1 MLQIR
6 PSKSEF
12 RSSDAH
18 FVIFWIFGG
27 SGVPTAHVVSPQHMW
42 CGCTRLWFSPT
53 TCVLW
58 THVQLGN
65 NCKHGYW
72 RNRLRT
78 IFRCLPTDSPWKTGA
93 SIFLDLIFDL
103 QKATS
108 IFYLISH
115 CQSWSVM
122 ISHGQSWS
130 VMVSLAGWQVW
141 EADRS
146 GRLTGLAGWQDLQ
159 FFQVQ
164 GPRTPL

>member
-6 PSKSEF
+6 PSKNEF

-18 FVIFWIFGG
+18 FLILGIFGG
-27 SGVPTAHVVSPQHMW
+27 FRCPHSTCGVPTAHLVSPQHMW

-58 THVQLGN
+58 THVQFGN

-78 IFRCLPTDSPWKTGA
+78 IFRCLPTASPWKTGA

-103 QKATS
+103 QKLRMDIGSGPWAWPGLWLH
-108 IFYLISH
+108 FY
-115 CQSWSVM
+115 SVL
-122 ISHGQSWS
+122 WACLD
-130 VMVSLAGWQVW
+130 VFRALKAP
-141 EADRS
+141 A
-146 GRLTGLAGWQDLQ
+146 L
-159 FFQVQ
+159 
-164 GPRTPL
+164 